1 MEILKA
7 YSILVD
13 TMQKYDIY
21 QEGDEVDL
29 ALVDLKSCIDDSTD
43 VKLITEL
50 GKYLCGNDDE
60 LLVMWKAIKG
70 AINQN
75 CVIDYIDEVQTT
87 EQFEFCFTCSEF
99 IELIEP

>member
-87 EQFEFCFTCSEF
+87 EQFEFSFTCNEF